1 MKLLT
6 IGMDGVHADTFNRGW
21 TPFIKSLIDRGHSL
35 TLHEDLISRGW
46 SEIMLG
52 KHAYETGALYEGPL
66 MGGSLKWSDKFKLED
81 VPALGVDIKPIWQVL
96 NERGYRVGIMNI
108 PTTFPAPKVDGFF
121 VSGGGG
127 GGPISKE
134 VSPYQ
139 CHPTGLDTELNDGGY
154 IVDQRN
160 ETLLG
165 EADLYD
171 PKNYFAALEKMNA
184 RRVEMYVQ
192 LATKYQIDFGFLV
205 FKSSPVTAETFL
217 LPELEKKSRNDPT
230 ANYEFINAAEDFYR
244 AFDAHIRTLIET
256 YSNTEVL
263 LVSDHSMALRK
274 FAVNS
279 NAFLIEAGL
288 QTKSRSKSGL
298 FKAIK
303 SFKHLLPNGF
313 KAWLKKNPN
322 IKSSYQSMVG
332 FNHPQTRAFSIA
344 YTNAS
349 HGIYVNDSAR
359 FGGPVAPADIS
370 KLTKKI
376 VQLFNEHSLSKLHGM
391 QARAKGN
398 TGTGLAAQKFPD
410 VVLTLPDSYHTSSLF
425 VDFVTETPLS
435 SRRFDLYETK
445 KDIRSV
451 GKAHTP
457 LAVCTTG
464 KWNCKSTETSNL
476 TAVYDHI
483 QQRFPALKNRQL
495 KSSGTPKT

>member
-1 MKLLT
+1 
-6 IGMDGVHADTFNRGW
+6 
-21 TPFIKSLIDRGHSL
+21 
-35 TLHEDLISRGW
+35 
-46 SEIMLG
+46 
-52 KHAYETGALYEGPL
+52 
-66 MGGSLKWSDKFKLED
+66 
-81 VPALGVDIKPIWQVL
+81 
-96 NERGYRVGIMNI
+96 
-108 PTTFPAPKVDGFF
+108 
-121 VSGGGG
+121 
-127 GGPISKE
+127 
-134 VSPYQ
+134 
-139 CHPTGLDTELNDGGY
+139 
-154 IVDQRN
+154 
-160 ETLLG
+160 
-165 EADLYD
+165 
-171 PKNYFAALEKMNA
+171 MNA

-256 YSNTEVL
+256 YPNTEVL

-313 KAWLKKNPN
+313 RAWLKKNPN

-435 SRRFDLYETK
+435 SRRFDLHETK

-464 KWNCKSTETSNL
+464 KWNYKSTEISNL

-495 KSSGTPKT
+495 KSSETPKT